1 MKWVIF
7 LTLFRVHVELIP
19 VGGVFESWGSP
30 LLSEGLKR
38 SLVHPH
44 EGLLCR
50 HVQNL
55 WVVKT
60 IILKSI
66 NRCFMGKAMR
76 ISLMTQ
82 TGKPS
87 LSILYL
93 VG

>member
-7 LTLFRVHVELIP
+7 LTLFRIHLELIP

-44 EGLLCR
+44 KGLLCR

-55 WVVKT
+55 WIFKT
-60 IILKSI
+60 VINKSI
-66 NRCFMGKAMR
+66 NRCFVGEAMR

-82 TGKPS
+82 AGQPS

-93 VG
+93 VR